1 MGERFTSAT
10 DTYDVDAP
18 FAEGASGLAYRA
30 RSSRLGLV
38 FLKQLKLAGT
48 RDWKTVELF
57 EREARVLAG
66 LEHPAIP
73 RYLDYFHDE
82 QRGSFILVQT
92 LIDAPSLQDL
102 LDRQQVLTPEQLRAI
117 LEQGLE
123 VLEYL
128 HTRVPPVLH
137 RDISPK
143 NFLFAADRLALVD
156 FGAVKLS
163 LRESSTM
170 TSAGTFGYMAP
181 EQILGQALPASDLYG
196 LGMVVIALATHDD
209 PSNLPL
215 DPSRGGID
223 LAQVL
228 PRIPTTLRP
237 LVEALVQPGL
247 ADRVDSAGAA
257 LRLLRAPPPAPVVPQ
272 PAGPSPARRALI
284 GLRRH
289 PVRNTLVGLL
299 ALFLVARLVASL
311 IALPGQTGQLGGWT
325 RGHTQ
330 FIVQLTGALLGDHD
344 ILARP
349 HEVQAI
355 AFSPDGTLVATA
367 AHDRV
372 LLWDRERGVVL
383 HDLAAPNH
391 GADWLRFSPRGATLW
406 AAGRFEATLIRW
418 NTGTGAVEERLDLEM
433 LPGSEGFASELLDL
447 VASDDDHL
455 AVLAQKKDGTGLV
468 LFERE
473 HESIKPRWLDDHGP
487 EAALSADGQRLA
499 VLDARP
505 NDGNKQIGTV
515 LLRDLRTDQ
524 QLARF
529 SQLYLETMAL
539 SPDGRTVAL
548 INSRGVALHHPG
560 EAHEPRMLL
569 FGLDGYDYNLKGR
582 FSADGSR
589 LLVASG
595 RRLTVFDVPGA
606 RIAAQFEYERTLLD
620 SMTVTALAINADG
633 TQIATGNDDE
643 VTRLW
648 HVEGPPA
655 P

>member
-10 DTYDVDAP
+10 DTYEVDAP
-18 FAEGASGLAYRA
+18 FAEGAAGLAYRA
-30 RSSRLGLV
+30 RSSKLGPV
-38 FLKQLKLAGT
+38 FLKQLKLLGT

-82 QRGSFILVQT
+82 QRGDFILVQA
-92 LIDAPSLQDL
+92 LIDAPSLQEL
-102 LDRQQVLTPEQLRAI
+102 LDRQQLLTPEQLRAI

-123 VLEYL
+123 VLAYL
-128 HTRVPPVLH
+128 HSRVPPVLH

-143 NFLFAADRLALVD
+143 NFLFKDDRLWLVD

-215 DPSRGGID
+215 DPSRGGVD

-228 PRIPTTLRP
+228 PRIPGSLRP

-247 ADRVDSAGAA
+247 AERVGSAGAA
-257 LRLLRAPPPAPVVPQ
+257 LELLRAPPPAPIVPQ
-272 PAGPSPARRALI
+272 PAAPARPSPAARAWT

-289 PVRNTLVGLL
+289 PVRNTLLGLVL
-299 ALFLVARLVASL
+299 LFVVVRLVASL
-311 IALPGQTGQLGGWT
+311 LPLPGQTGQLGGWT

-330 FIVQLTGALLGDHD
+330 WLVQLTGALIGDHD
-344 ILARP
+344 LLARTD
-349 HEVQAI
+349 EILSI

-367 AHDRV
+367 ANDRV
-372 LLWDRERGVVL
+372 LLWDRERGQVL

-391 GADWLRFSPRGATLW
+391 GAGWLRFGPAGTTLW

-418 NTGTGAVEERLDLEM
+418 NTGTGAVEERHDLEM
-433 LPGSEGFASELLDL
+433 LPGSEGLVGELLDI
-447 VASDDDHL
+447 VVRDDDRFT
-455 AVLAQKKDGTGLV
+455 VLAHKKDGAGLA
-468 LFERE
+468 LFARERGA
-473 HESIKPRWLDDHGP
+473 IKPRWLDDRGP

-499 VLDARP
+499 VLDERP
-505 NDGNKQIGTV
+505 NDHNNKIGTV
-515 LLRDLRTDQ
+515 LLRDLGTDQ

-548 INSRGVALHHPG
+548 VNSRGVALHHPG

-569 FGLDGYDYNLKGR
+569 FGLDGYDYNLKAR
-582 FSADGSR
+582 FSADSSR
-589 LLVASG
+589 LVVASG
-595 RRLTVFDVPGA
+595 RRLTVFDVAGA
-606 RIAAQFEYERTLLD
+606 RVAAQFEYPRTALD
-620 SMTVTALAINADG
+620 AMTITALAISPDG
-633 TQIATGNDDE
+633 ALIASGNDDE

-648 HVEGPPA
+648 RVD
-655 P
+655 